1 MGEEMWFKWTW
12 IVFGVRLAV
21 LSISENADLQFT
33 ENGQKKNL
41 ENIQWAVIFC
51 GRNTLLIS
59 EFKGERPD
67 RC

>member
-12 IVFGVRLAV
+12 IVFDVRLAV

-41 ENIQWAVIFC
+41 ENIQWAVILC